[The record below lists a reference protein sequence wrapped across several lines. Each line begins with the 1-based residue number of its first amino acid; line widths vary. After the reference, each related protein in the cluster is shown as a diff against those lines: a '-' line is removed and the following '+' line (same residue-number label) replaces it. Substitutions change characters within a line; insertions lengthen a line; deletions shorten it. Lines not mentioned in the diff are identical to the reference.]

1 MQEKVL
7 VHSLFLVFL
16 SSVLLF
22 SQELQEGTAL
32 YPSACL
38 SVSLEQEK
46 QLMQTFIKASFLL
59 FEHENGKEVSSAQW
73 QECTDGLRMAIQS
86 QPDSVELMNCL
97 IDVRRAS
104 GTVEEL
110 ATDFQLALDKNP
122 RSYLMTVMK
131 AELLHEAGKVDEC
144 EKMLE
149 QYLSQNHPWP
159 LSVVVAYFTV
169 LNGEGKYSEADK
181 FLAKALEDDKLKEDL
196 NLHLCLAEELWKRCQ
211 AISYPDAAKRLKARV
226 LTHLEAV
233 KDLDTKKG
241 QTQET
246 ALEYSQILKDSSLF
260 YRYTNLLVNLEEWSE
275 LQGLLDNPR
284 LDRDIRQS
292 LRWQM
297 LSWLV
302 LRQLGK
308 TEQLHAIL
316 EDSAKYLPEQEDE
329 VVEFYVSICEK
340 ENLLHLAI
348 AGQMQLYLRHPERIP
363 IRIDLARFYL
373 LDNKPRHGL
382 AILQGVANNLP
393 PTGVN
398 ILSVLHAQ
406 NKQYGKACQDMA
418 RLESLLKSHPE
429 SRKALDVDFYL
440 RYAIYAEEAGQLDLA
455 LDKLKWAYRQ
465 FPDSIE
471 LCNSYGYVLA
481 DHNQELPFACTLIEK
496 AVAGQPDSVA
506 YLDSLAWVYYRL
518 QRYQEALQ
526 VIQKILPVY
535 QENDHDGT
543 LGEHIGAIFHACG
556 YAQLARNFWQEAL
569 PRSEGTVRKHIL
581 KFLDETNATLPTE
594 K

>member
-38 SVSLEQEK
+38 SVSLEQE
-46 QLMQTFIKASFLL
+46 MQMMQAFTKAKFLL
-59 FEHENGKEVSSAQW
+59 SEHENGKEVSSARW
-73 QECTDGLRMAIQS
+73 QECAEGLRKAIQV
-86 QPDSVELMNCL
+86 QPDSAELMNCL
-97 IDVRRAS
+97 VEIRQAS
-104 GTVEEL
+104 GTEDKLPE
-110 ATDFQLALDKNP
+110 DFRSALEKSP
-122 RSYLMTVMK
+122 GSALLTVLN
-131 AELLHEAGKVDEC
+131 AEFLHQAGKIDDCVQL
-144 EKMLE
+144 LE

-159 LSVVVAYFTV
+159 LPVVVAYFTV

-181 FLAKALEDDKLKEDL
+181 FLAKALNDDQLNEDL

-211 AISYPDAAKRLKARV
+211 ATSYPDAATRLKARV
-226 LTHLEAV
+226 LMHLETV

-246 ALEYSQILKDSSLF
+246 TLEYSQILKNSTWF

-275 LQGLLDNPR
+275 LQRLLDNPR
-284 LDRDIRQS
+284 LDREIRQS
-292 LRWQM
+292 FHWQM
-297 LSWLV
+297 LNWLV

-308 TEQLHAIL
+308 TEQLHATL
-316 EDSAKYLPEQEDE
+316 EESAKHLPEQEDE
-329 VVEFYVSICEK
+329 VVEFFVSICEK
-340 ENLLHLAI
+340 ENLWHLAI
-348 AGQMQLYLRHPERIP
+348 AGQMQLYLRHPENIA

-373 LDNKPRHGL
+373 LDKKPRHGL

-398 ILSVLHAQ
+398 ILSFLHAQ
-406 NKQYGKACQDMA
+406 NKQYGQACQDMA
-418 RLESLLKSHPE
+418 RLESLLKGHPE
-429 SRKALDVDFYL
+429 GRKALDVDFYL
-440 RYAIYAEEAGQLDLA
+440 RYAIYAEEAGQIDLA
-455 LDKLKWAYRQ
+455 FDKLKWAYQQ

-471 LCNSYGYVLA
+471 LCNSYGYILA
-481 DHNQELPFACTLIEK
+481 DHNRELTFACTLIEK
-496 AVAGQPDSVA
+496 AVAGQPDNVA
-506 YLDSLAWVYYRL
+506 YLDSLAWVYYRQ

-569 PRSEGTVRKHIL
+569 PRSEGTVREHIL